1 MDTAALCLL
10 FLLGELCVALFV
22 ARFCSINHLDE
33 DDEQ

>member
-1 MDTAALCLL
+1 METAALCLL

-22 ARFCSINHLDE
+22 ARCCGLNHLEE